1 MGVGRTRIH
10 SFRNVKGID
19 VPFKGDSV
27 KTGEASL
34 GRPTLRFL
42 RSLNPFRPAGVA
54 LVFALCLMTS
64 LDATRLLEWDNRADT
79 LARLKDHAQ
88 NAIELESGVAQVEA
102 MIARDYPN
110 PGPLA
115 KPVTITAATADPVE
129 TLLTAAYRLITFSTL
144 DPIRNSA
151 TACLD
156 DGDESLAQASMAAA
170 SADQA
175 GRCNVA
181 LLIPVKRWIAQ
192 GFREGESL
200 AFTLRHELGHAIFLG
215 QDGAMSSQLEQFAPE
230 KGELLHSVLIE
241 SEADVYALL
250 KTAQRNGS
258 WSSEAML
265 DGLIK
270 FRHVQPRDSHG
281 ASIGTHDT
289 TDALASVDANRQ
301 WLADAVGASDAA
313 IVRQAEQIAIAGFK
327 AYAARNG
334 VVISERLNRILGA
347 RQASLASPTLDPSLG
362 KLSVSVDRAP
372 LYAAVFG
379 SDGDEL
385 SLMGHHPLVGIL
397 LWSILW
403 VLWLRAGWLS
413 VEFMLKEITH
423 GGSDRALPSTRFT
436 GSYPLIM
443 SNPRPESTTAAFQ
456 GMTS

>member
-1 MGVGRTRIH
+1 
-10 SFRNVKGID
+10 
-19 VPFKGDSV
+19 
-27 KTGEASL
+27 
-34 GRPTLRFL
+34 
-42 RSLNPFRPAGVA
+42 
-54 LVFALCLMTS
+54 VFAFCLITS
-64 LDATRLLEWDNRADT
+64 LDATRFLEWDNLDDT
-79 LARLKDHAQ
+79 LERVKNHAH
-88 NAIELESGVAQVEA
+88 NAIELESGVGQVEA

-110 PGPLA
+110 PVPLA
-115 KPVTITAATADPVE
+115 KTVTITAATADPVE

-156 DGDESLAQASMAAA
+156 DADEPLSQGSVAAA
-170 SADQA
+170 SADRA

-181 LLIPVKRWIAQ
+181 LLIPVKQWIAR

-215 QDGAMSSQLEQFAPE
+215 HDGKMSSQLEQFVPV
-230 KGELLHSVLIE
+230 KGDLLHSVLIE

-250 KTAQRNGS
+250 KTAQRSGS
-258 WSSEAML
+258 WTSEAML

-270 FRHVQPRDSHG
+270 FRHVQPKDAHG

-334 VVISERLNRILGA
+334 VVISERLNRVLDA
-347 RQASLASPTLDPSLG
+347 RHASLASPMLDPSLG
-362 KLSVSVDRAP
+362 KLSVSLNRAP
-372 LYAAVFG
+372 LYAAVFD

-385 SLMGHHPLVGIL
+385 SLMGHHPLVGIFLWSL
-397 LWSILW
+397 LWSF
-403 VLWLRAGWLS
+403 WLRAGWMS
-413 VEFMLKEITH
+413 VEFVLNEIEQ
-423 GGSDRALPSTRFT
+423 GDSGRALPVKRFT
-436 GSYPLIM
+436 ANYPQIM
-443 SNPRPESTTAAFQ
+443 SNLRPESTTAAFQ